1 MAFGLGTVLLA
12 AAWGQSPLPPRLA
25 LATDTGLLVLAKGG
39 ERQEFERGLTPLG
52 WSPNARYLVVQTP
65 SKRLELIEPD
75 NARKRTAL
83 AMTEFGGWDPTGKW
97 FLAGASDGIWKIDP
111 AGTPQKLL
119 PIGSLPTMAPEGG
132 RFAFARPDREGGLWI
147 ADADGANPRKILK
160 TTPISVAWS
169 PDGRRIAVVVREKG
183 KLYLSTLEPSGA
195 KAKRIGEIE
204 SSEIHWSPGSSR
216 ILTRDKAGYRI
227 VGLNGVSNASLPGWK
242 ALTWTGTRKLIGFKE
257 KVAGIDLAKG
267 TEPIEIEFPTAPASA
282 ISAFNGLMAE
292 GRENDPLDAAPAPKT
307 GQIRVRGLVTAM
319 DLESQ
324 AFSLRVDSMVDAS
337 GKEIHYAEPRTLNL
351 LATGGLLRGVRR
363 DAEASVL
370 LAGERLTGGGTVLGV
385 TTEETLT
392 ASTRPDR
399 PVRVVEYDGV
409 CMDEVT
415 VPLIFPAIGKVSW
428 SDSFL
433 ASRGGG
439 TRRHHGQDLM
449 AKKMTP
455 VVAAFDGTVN
465 FTRGRDRGN
474 AGIMLT
480 LEGDNGYRGLYIH
493 INNDT
498 PGTDDGQG
506 GDRYA
511 FAPNLQPGDRVVA
524 GQFLGWLGDSG
535 NAETTAPHLHFELHD
550 AVGGGILNAKFSLSA
565 SEKLTAPVH
574 IVPVPDLKAPAG
586 KTRFDGVITG
596 VNANNGQITF
606 DLVATMDATQRP
618 TVCLMPTSFVVSRPL
633 DTKFPVRSNPES
645 SWRLGDL
652 KPGQGITVFAASS
665 AQIGSSD
672 QVWVDL
678 R

>member
-1 MAFGLGTVLLA
+1 MAYGLGTVLLA
-12 AAWGQSPLPPRLA
+12 AAWSQSPLPPRLA

-97 FLAGASDGIWKIDP
+97 FLAGASDGIWKVDP

-119 PIGSLPTMAPEGG
+119 PIGSLPTIAPEGS

-147 ADADGANPRKILK
+147 ADADGSNPRKILK
-160 TTPISVAWS
+160 PTPIATTWS
-169 PDGRRIAVVVREKG
+169 PDGRKIAVVVRDKG
-183 KLYLSTLEPSGA
+183 KLFVSTLEPSGA
-195 KAKRIGEIE
+195 KARRIGEVE
-204 SSEIHWSPGSSR
+204 SSDISWSPGSSR
-216 ILTRDKAGYRI
+216 ILVREKTGYRAI
-227 VGLNGVSNASLPGWK
+227 GLDGVGSATLSGWR
-242 ALTWTGTRKLIGFKE
+242 ALAWTGTRKLIGFKD
-257 KVAGIDLAKG
+257 KVAGVDLAKG
-267 TEPIEIEFPTAPASA
+267 TDPIEIEFPTAPATA
-282 ISAFNGLMAE
+282 ISAFNGLMVE
-292 GRENDPLDAAPAPKT
+292 GRENDPLDSAPGPKT
-307 GQIRVRGLVTAM
+307 GQIRVRGLVTAI

-324 AFSLRVDSMVDAS
+324 AFSLRVDSMIDAT

-351 LATGGLLRGVRR
+351 LATGGFLRGVRR

-385 TTEETLT
+385 TTEETMT
-392 ASTRPDR
+392 AATRPER
-399 PVRVVEYDGV
+399 PIRVVEYDGV
-409 CMDEVT
+409 TMEEVT

-433 ASRGGG
+433 APRGGG

-449 AKKMTP
+449 GKKMTP
-455 VVAAFDGTVN
+455 LVAAFDGTVS
-465 FTRGRDRGN
+465 FSRGRDRGN

-480 LEGDNGYRGLYIH
+480 LDGDNGYRGLYIH
-493 INNDT
+493 INNDN
-498 PGTDDGQG
+498 PGTDDGLG

-565 SEKLTAPVH
+565 AKMLDAPVH

-586 KTRFDGVITG
+586 KTRFDGVVTSVDPASG
-596 VNANNGQITF
+596 RITF
-606 DLVATMDATQRP
+606 DLVATMDATMRP
-618 TVCLMPTSFVVSRPL
+618 TVCLTPTAFTLMRPAGS
-633 DTKFPVRSNPES
+633 KFPVRSNPTA
-645 SWRLGDL
+645 SWNFQDL
-652 KPGQGITVFAASS
+652 KPGQGITVFASSS
-665 AQIGSSD
+665 AQIGSAD
-672 QVWVDL
+672 QIWVDL